1 MAVRRRTS
9 NRLTLFRTCQT
20 CGQTILTSAETPFV
34 RQMSNV
40 DGKKQK
46 TCYFCS
52 QTCKNASYKHLFDGK
67 AAERRKAREAGRV
80 KAKNRRYYIAH
91 AEQEKARAKAK
102 YWANREA
109 ALADMAYQRQK
120 RKLIQGD
127 ENGKSAERKRE
138 ARGTAACA
146 VFA

>member
-1 MAVRRRTS
+1 MAVRRKTT

-34 RQMSNV
+34 RQLSNV

-67 AAERRKAREAGRV
+67 AAERRKAREAGRA
-80 KAKNRRYYIAH
+80 KEKNRRYYIAH
-91 AEQEKARAKAK
+91 AERERERARAR
-102 YWANREA
+102 YWANRES
-109 ALADMAYQRQK
+109 ALADMAYQRKK
-120 RKLIQGD
+120 RKLV
-127 ENGKSAERKRE
+127 E
-138 ARGTAACA
+138 AGG
-146 VFA
+146 